1 MARKRKLLP
10 LRQLK
15 LLLHERSFSDLMN
28 GRFLNGERPFCFGV
42 LKSRAFSRKDREVKP
57 QRTLR
62 RDLDTLRVLRGFS
75 LAFFAVKRFSF
86 ALLRADWRFP
96 PAQFS
101 GQMRFRDP
109 QSGGNGCGPSD
120 GY

>member
-42 LKSRAFSRKDREVKP
+42 LKSRAFNRKGR
-57 QRTLR
+57 
-62 RDLDTLRVLRGFS
+62 
-75 LAFFAVKRFSF
+75 
-86 ALLRADWRFP
+86 
-96 PAQFS
+96 
-101 GQMRFRDP
+101 
-109 QSGGNGCGPSD
+109 
-120 GY
+120 